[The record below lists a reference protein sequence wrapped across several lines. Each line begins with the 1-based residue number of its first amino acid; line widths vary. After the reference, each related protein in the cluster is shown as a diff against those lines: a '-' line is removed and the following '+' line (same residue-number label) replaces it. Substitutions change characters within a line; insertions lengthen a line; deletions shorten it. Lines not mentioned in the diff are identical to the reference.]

1 MSSLPLPVCFSRPG
15 LADLTFP
22 VVCLVQVNKKGT
34 LMLSG
39 LLGIGVHENI
49 LWPDIPYVTD
59 QHGSK
64 NSYFCFCFVFIQLA
78 NYNCQ

>member
-1 MSSLPLPVCFSRPG
+1 
-15 LADLTFP
+15 
-22 VVCLVQVNKKGT
+22 
-34 LMLSG
+34 MLSG

-64 NSYFCFCFVFIQLA
+64 KKKKIFFVAAYVFTQMV
-78 NYNCQ
+78 YNCQAMK

>member
-1 MSSLPLPVCFSRPG
+1 
-15 LADLTFP
+15 
-22 VVCLVQVNKKGT
+22 
-34 LMLSG
+34 MLSG

-59 QHGSK
+59 QHGSM

-78 NYNCQ
+78 YSYL

>member
-1 MSSLPLPVCFSRPG
+1 
-15 LADLTFP
+15 
-22 VVCLVQVNKKGT
+22 
-34 LMLSG
+34 MLSG

-64 NSYFCFCFVFIQLA
+64 EKIVFLFASYIFNWLITIKH
-78 NYNCQ
+78 